1 MPSVIEMPPTIWGP
15 FFWNTIHIM
24 TLAYPKDPDEQT
36 QQAAKNFFYSLQY
49 LLPCDICKEH
59 YKKHL
64 EEDPPVVSSQ
74 KEIILYAFNLHNKV
88 NKDLGKSVIT
98 YGEFMTHIR
107 SLSKSSNFEYNTTN
121 MMYVLLGIVAIG
133 SFYYYLKKK

>member
-15 FFWNTIHIM
+15 YFWNTIHIM
-24 TLAYPKDPDEQT
+24 TLAYPKEPDEQT

-49 LLPCDICKEH
+49 LLPCSICKEH

-64 EEDPPVVSSQ
+64 EEIPPVVSSQ

-88 NKDLGKSVIT
+88 NKDLGKREIS
-98 YGEFMTHIR
+98 YNEFMNHIR
-107 SLSKSSNFEYNTTN
+107 SLSKSSNFECNTTN
-121 MMYVLLGIVAIG
+121 MIYVLVTIAAIG
-133 SFYYYLKKK
+133 SIYYYFKKK

>member
-24 TLAYPKDPDEQT
+24 TLAYPKEPDEQT

-49 LLPCDICKEH
+49 LLPCAICKEH
-59 YKKHL
+59 YKKHI
-64 EEDPPVVSSQ
+64 EENPPVVSSQ

-88 NKDLGKSVIT
+88 NKDLNKPVLT
-98 YGEFMTHIR
+98 YSEFINHIR
-107 SLSKSSNFEYNTTN
+107 SLSNTSNNTN
-121 MMYVLLGIVAIG
+121 ILYVLLGVAAIA
-133 SFYYYLKKK
+133 SIYYYLKKK

>member
-15 FFWNTIHIM
+15 FFWNTIHII
-24 TLAYPKDPDEQT
+24 TLAYPKNPDEQT

-74 KEIILYAFNLHNKV
+74 KEIIMYAFNLHNKV
-88 NKDLGKSVIT
+88 NKDLNKPVIS
-98 YGEFMTHIR
+98 YGDFMSHIR
-107 SLSKSSNFEYNTTN
+107 SLSKSNYECNTTN
-121 MMYVLLGIVAIG
+121 MLYVLVGIAALGTI
-133 SFYYYLKKK
+133 YYCLKKK

>member
-107 SLSKSSNFEYNTTN
+107 SLSKSSNFECSTTN
-121 MMYVLLGIVAIG
+121 MIYVLLGIAAIG
-133 SFYYYLKKK
+133 SIYYCLKKK